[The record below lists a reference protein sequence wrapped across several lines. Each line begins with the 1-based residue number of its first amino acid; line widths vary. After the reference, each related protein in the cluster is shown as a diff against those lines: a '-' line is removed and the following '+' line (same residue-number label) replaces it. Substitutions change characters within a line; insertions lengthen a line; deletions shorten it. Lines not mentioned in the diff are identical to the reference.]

1 MRVFSSM
8 RRLYPQTIARD
19 RTSSTRLKSGAHH
32 IEVVPF
38 KIAAT
43 NAEFARFVDDGGY
56 KRHEL

>member
-1 MRVFSSM
+1 M
-8 RRLYPQTIARD
+8 RRLSPQTIAQD

-38 KIAAT
+38 KMAHTPAT

-56 KRHEL
+56 ERHEL